1 MLALAAPLALASC
14 SAAGDGSGAGDSAV
28 AAAAAAANSAP
39 AFTSPASA
47 SAAEN
52 GGSKFYRAR
61 ASDADGDRL
70 TYYLSG
76 GIDRPAFRITGSGE
90 LSFNAPP
97 DFEVP
102 TDSDRNNVY
111 QVRIGVS
118 DGTTSAVLNL
128 TVTVTNVGPDAFR
141 VRLVQSGFSQPLFL
155 APLPDGSGRVLVV
168 EKAGR
173 IRVLNPNTGAIAS
186 TPFLDLAGQI
196 STDGERGLLGLAT
209 APDFASTG
217 TFYVYLTN
225 PSGTIE
231 LRRYRTLAGSRD
243 RADPATA
250 DVILTI
256 PHPGYSNHNGG
267 WIGFGPDRALYIATG
282 DGGGGGDPNGNA
294 QNRNVL
300 LGKILRIIVTSDAF
314 PDDPARDY
322 AIPSGNPFAGGGGRP
337 EIWVYG
343 VRNPFRAAFDP
354 LTGHLWVGDVGQNA
368 REEIDR
374 LAQSDRGTNLG
385 WDVMEGTALFSGT
398 RQAAMV
404 PPVAE
409 YLHGT
414 GAREGNSITGGY
426 VYRGPVEALRG
437 QYFFGDF
444 VRGNLWSLPIA
455 QVRLGR
461 TLPSSAFILRNAGF
475 TPNTGRI
482 ENIASFGVDQA
493 GNLYIVDYDGQI
505 FRVELR

>member
-1 MLALAAPLALASC
+1 MLVLAASLALASC
-14 SAAGDGSGAGDSAV
+14 SASGDPAGDEGAAS

-39 AFTSPASA
+39 TFTSPATA

-52 GGSKFYRAR
+52 AGSKFYRAR
-61 ASDADGDRL
+61 ATDPDGDRL
-70 TYYLSG
+70 TYRVAG
-76 GIDRPAFRITGSGE
+76 GVDRAAFRITAGGE
-90 LSFNAPP
+90 LSFSAQP

-102 TDSDRNNVY
+102 IDSDRNNIY
-111 QVRIGVS
+111 LVRIAVS
-118 DGTTSAVLNL
+118 DGTTSATLDLN
-128 TVTVTNVGPDAFR
+128 VTVTNVGPDAFR
-141 VRLVQSGFSQPLFL
+141 VRLVGSGFSQPLFL
-155 APLPDGSGRVLVV
+155 APVPDGSGRVFVL

-173 IRVLNPNTGAIAS
+173 VRILNPNTGAPAS
-186 TPFLDLAGQI
+186 TPFLDLTGQL

-225 PSGTIE
+225 ASGTIE
-231 LRRYRTLAGSRD
+231 VRRYRTLAGSRD

-256 PHPGYSNHNGG
+256 PHPGFSNHNGG

-282 DGGGGGDPNGNA
+282 DGGGGGDPDGNA

-300 LGKILRIIVTSDAF
+300 LGKILRIIVTGDAY

-322 AIPSGNPFAGGGGRP
+322 AIPTSNPFAAGGGRP

-343 VRNPFRAAFDP
+343 LRNPFRAAFDP
-354 LTGHLWVGDVGQNA
+354 LTRHLWVGDVGQGA
-368 REEIDR
+368 REEVDR
-374 LAQSDRGTNLG
+374 LAPSDRGSNLG

-398 RQAAMV
+398 RQPSMV

-414 GAREGNSITGGY
+414 GPRQGNSITGGY
-426 VYRGPVEALRG
+426 VYRGPIEALRG
-437 QYFFGDF
+437 QYFSGDF
-444 VRGNLWSLPIA
+444 VRGNLWSIPIA

-461 TLPSSAFILRNAGF
+461 TLPSSAFILRNADF
-475 TPNTGRI
+475 TPNSGRI
-482 ENIASFGVDQA
+482 ENVASFGVDEP
-493 GNLYIVDYDGQI
+493 GNLYVVDYDGQI
-505 FRVELR
+505 FRVEPR